1 MASYIYSTCCCTQD
15 SQPEAIFVFDFIR
28 VISNWK
34 NMMIFTIRVTRLIH
48 HFVLLW
54 DEHLPFNDGH
64 ADLHGPCC
72 SSLILLDIYLNT
84 RIEEHAPSYFLFK
97 IIFRYCTRDV
107 SHWLSCT
114 PTTSKIISKIKNKVD
129 ILNFYLNQWFRKEE
143 DTYYVLLT
151 WFIELREWFFYL
163 FVFYVPWFSQSP
175 SRIRKFGHTR
185 PWGKSLLPA
194 LYKHPVYELR
204 WSFSAQTPLSVSLL
218 GFLASLL
225 CHTRMAYENL
235 TTKQTAK

>member
-1 MASYIYSTCCCTQD
+1 MPKIPSRRLFWSLISSESLLTERIWWYSRFYKVNTSFCFALGWTSPFQWWTRRLAWALLFFTHSPWYIY
-15 SQPEAIFVFDFIR
+15 
-28 VISNWK
+28 
-34 NMMIFTIRVTRLIH
+34 
-48 HFVLLW
+48 
-54 DEHLPFNDGH
+54 
-64 ADLHGPCC
+64 
-72 SSLILLDIYLNT
+72 T

-143 DTYYVLLT
+143 DTCYVLLT
-151 WFIELREWFFYL
+151 WFIERREWFFYV

-175 SRIRKFGHTR
+175 SRVRKFGHTR
-185 PWGKSLLPA
+185 PGSKSLLPA

-204 WSFSAQTPLSVSLL
+204 WSFSAQTPLSVSHL